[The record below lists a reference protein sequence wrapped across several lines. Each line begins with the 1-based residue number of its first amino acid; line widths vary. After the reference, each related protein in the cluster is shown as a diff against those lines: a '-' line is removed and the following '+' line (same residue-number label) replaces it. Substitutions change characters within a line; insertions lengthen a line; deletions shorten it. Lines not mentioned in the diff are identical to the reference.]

1 MDQRSLV
8 MLAAGVWGLIALAAT
23 YFGVDR
29 IERDLTARTAAEL
42 ARAGLRWAS
51 VSYSGRDAALLG
63 VAPDDEARTQA
74 LALVG
79 SLRGVRVVLD
89 QGRTGPAEP
98 EHPK

>member
-8 MLAAGVWGLIALAAT
+8 MLAAGVWGLIALAAI

-42 ARAGLRWAS
+42 ARGGLHWAS
-51 VSYSGRDAALLG
+51 VGYSGRDATLAG
-63 VAPDDEARTQA
+63 VAPDEARARA

-79 SLRGVRVVLD
+79 SLRGVRVVRD
-89 QGRTGPAEP
+89 AGAAE
-98 EHPK
+98 